1 MKISA
6 AAICV
11 VFCVGGGV
19 SICSAEVQDRRVS
32 FYEVS
37 EESAQIVS
45 LGWVLPPERM
55 RWTKADGWLLSAS
68 VVSTSGDSH
77 PFVSFGPL
85 WQWTPSANQSWTVE
99 LSLQPTLLSD
109 KNIGDRDMG
118 SRFHF
123 WSNLGIRWDPYD
135 KPFTVALKIG
145 HISNGSLYNHNP
157 GADMIG
163 LVFASAH

>member
-55 RWTKADGWLLSAS
+55 RWTKADGKGLAGDCGRQDAVP
-68 VVSTSGDSH
+68 VVGGEGREGLRLIGGH
-77 PFVSFGPL
+77 CVAFVARRRAGYE
-85 WQWTPSANQSWTVE
+85 TRRIV
-99 LSLQPTLLSD
+99 
-109 KNIGDRDMG
+109 
-118 SRFHF
+118 
-123 WSNLGIRWDPYD
+123 LGR
-135 KPFTVALKIG
+135 
-145 HISNGSLYNHNP
+145 
-157 GADMIG
+157 
-163 LVFASAH
+163 